1 MRAQEQF
8 DFSRISD
15 DELYDPDRG
24 FVVGSEPSSA
34 AWFAERK
41 RRDEAKRLE
50 AERLQKERT
59 ARLNAVKGALV
70 YSEEIASEICQ
81 RISCGELLIDICDEE
96 NMPTMRRCNQWLK
109 SNPDFSALYK
119 SSLNDRLDVFAEEIL
134 RIADGIKNDFK
145 TIVKNGKEKRVVDPD
160 VIMRSKIRIDTRLK
174 HLRAFR
180 PSVWAEQSVLN
191 VKQDDDFDPANMTQQ
206 ELEQT
211 IATFETKARVVKA
224 A

>member
-8 DFSRISD
+8 DFSRVSD
-15 DELYDPDRG
+15 EELYDPDRG

-34 AWFAERK
+34 AWYAERR

-50 AERLQKERT
+50 VERVQKERT
-59 ARLNAVKGALV
+59 AQLNAVKGALV
-70 YSEEIASEICQ
+70 YSEDIASEIWQ

-109 SNPDFSALYK
+109 ANPDFSALYK
-119 SSLNDRLDVFAEEIL
+119 ESINDRLNVFEEEVL
-134 RIADGIKNDFK
+134 RIADCIKNDFK
-145 TIVKNGKEKRVVDPD
+145 TIVKNGKERHVVDSD
-160 VIMRSKIRIDTRLK
+160 IIARAKLRIDVRFK
-174 HLRAFR
+174 HLRAMR
-180 PSVWAEQSVLN
+180 PEKWAEQSTLN
-191 VKQDDDFDPANMTQQ
+191 LKQDDGFDPANMTQD
-206 ELEQT
+206 ELEKT